1 MACARCQ
8 TIPLSVSARGT
19 LLLTGAVRELIDIL
33 IGFLKVERLEFEV
46 AGLEVRVA
54 DANLFEFLQRV
65 RISNTF
71 NTLERRGIAAL
82 LLEPGEILN
91 FHAFT
96 RARTL
101 EQWLGLVDA
110 SGLID
115 ILEAKRFISWF
126 QPILS
131 ASNGTVIGYEALLRG
146 QRPDGSLMFPGE
158 IFTLANENDLLFQVD
173 RQARESALH
182 CAAAAGIN
190 GQLFVNF
197 VPTAIYDP
205 VHCLQS
211 TVGWARKLGFDPGRL
226 VFEVIETEQVGD
238 FEHLKHILD
247 FYRQAGYRIA
257 LDDVGS
263 GYASLNLL
271 ATLKPDIIKIDMEI
285 VRGIDTDQH
294 RQAIFR
300 ALVDMAREFG
310 IEVLAEGIET
320 ADELAYVVSEGADL
334 LQGYLFARPAP
345 QPTEVCVE
353 FPASSLSKA

>member
-8 TIPLSVSARGT
+8 TLPLAVETRGT
-19 LLLTGAVRELIDIL
+19 LLLTGTVRELIDIL
-33 IGFLKVERLEFEV
+33 IGFLEVEGLEFEA
-46 AGLEVRVA
+46 AGLEVRLP

-65 RISNTF
+65 RVANAF
-71 NTLERRGIAAL
+71 NTLERRGLAAL
-82 LLEPGEILN
+82 LLEPGEVLS

-101 EQWLGLVDA
+101 EQWLSLLAA
-110 SGLID
+110 SGLME
-115 ILEAKRFISWF
+115 ILAAKRFVSWF
-126 QPILS
+126 QPIVS
-131 ASNGTVIGYEALLRG
+131 ASDGAVVGHESLLRG

-173 RQARESALH
+173 RQARESALR
-182 CAAAAGIN
+182 CAAAAGIT
-190 GQLFVNF
+190 GQLFINF

-226 VFEVIETEQVGD
+226 VFEVVETERVGD

-247 FYRQAGYRIA
+247 FYRQAGYRVA

-271 ATLKPDIIKIDMEI
+271 ATLKPDIIKVDMEI
-285 VRGIDTDQH
+285 VRGIDADPQ
-294 RQAIFR
+294 RQAVFR
-300 ALVDMAREFG
+300 ALVGIARELG

-320 ADELAYVVSEGADL
+320 AGELAYVVSEGADL
-334 LQGYLFARPAP
+334 LQGYLLARPAP
-345 QPTEVCVE
+345 QPTAMS
-353 FPASSLSKA
+353 FQLPASNR